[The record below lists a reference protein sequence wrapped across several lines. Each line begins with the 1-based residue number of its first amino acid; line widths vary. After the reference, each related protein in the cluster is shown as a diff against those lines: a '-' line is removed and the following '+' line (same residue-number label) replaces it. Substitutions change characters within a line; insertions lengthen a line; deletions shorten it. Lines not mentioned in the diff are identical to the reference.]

1 MFNFFP
7 RHFRHPS
14 NAVFAFI
21 VFGLLLWTP
30 ALFMPWWGDD
40 YMFLWQARE
49 ARLNGLSWL
58 TPFMTESITG
68 FWRPLSMDTP
78 WRFIETVLKGNV
90 LLAHIF
96 SALLWLLS
104 LLAVANLAR
113 RIAIAMQWQDINLHA
128 LLAAALYGI
137 SAVHFLVL
145 HWVSAINS
153 SILVFFIALP
163 MSLWVLMP
171 SANARTK
178 LLFCVLLPLLQ
189 LCALFSKESAIL
201 LPAMLVALSAFLYKK
216 QHATQTYGQQ
226 LFGKYEI
233 SALLLCVL
241 VCVVWFY
248 FFRLFTPSRH
258 SAYGLIIDTNLI
270 KNTLALFGWL
280 FNIPREAVRLVLLG
294 DVATGVLWALA
305 AFVPMAIFCALA
317 LKGLRQLITP
327 WQWLAVIAFCGFAY
341 APYFLLAK
349 QSYEYYAAIVLIL
362 PMILLAKGL
371 LQIKALHWA
380 LLCCAISSLVAVQ
393 GSRLVD
399 YPGVIGRALW
409 AERQIDYLAQDIANK
424 TLPNPLVVSIVNQH
438 QYAALGGKGL
448 MWRLEIPEQ
457 QIILADECV
466 AGGERMLQQN
476 AAGDFIWQSCAVGDE
491 LKHKP

>member
-1 MFNFFP
+1 MIY
-7 RHFRHPS
+7 S
-14 NAVFAFI
+14 AVTTQSARVYSIAAFI
-21 VFGLLLWTP
+21 IFALALWFP
-30 ALFMPWWGDD
+30 ALFTPWWGDD
-40 YMFLWQARE
+40 YLFLWQARE
-49 ARLNGLSWL
+49 ARLNGLSWFA
-58 TPFMTESITG
+58 PFMTESITG

-78 WRFIETVLKGNV
+78 WRFIETVLNGNL

-104 LLAVANLAR
+104 LLAVAHLAQ
-113 RIAIAMQWQDINLHA
+113 RIALAMRWQAVNLHA
-128 LLAAALYGI
+128 LLAAALYGA

-153 SILVFFIALP
+153 SILVFFIALS

-171 SANARTK
+171 AASTQSK
-178 LLFCVLLPLLQ
+178 WLLCVLLPLLQ

-201 LPAMLVALSAFLYKK
+201 LPALLLALSAFLYGR
-216 QHATQTYGQQ
+216 QRY
-226 LFGKYEI
+226 GKYEI
-233 SALLLCVL
+233 IALLLCVA
-241 VCVVWFY
+241 VCMVWFY
-248 FFRLFTPSRH
+248 CYRQLIPKPN
-258 SAYGLIIDTNLI
+258 SAYNMLLGSNLI

-280 FNIPREAVRLVLLG
+280 LNIPREAVRLVLLG

-327 WQWLAVIAFCGFAY
+327 WQWLAVLAFCGFAY

-371 LQIKALHWA
+371 LQINNLHWA
-380 LLCCAISSLVAVQ
+380 LLCCAISSLVTVQ

-424 TLPNPLVVSIVNQH
+424 TLPNPLVVSIVNHH

-448 MWRLEIPEQ
+448 MWRLQIPEQ
-457 QIILADECV
+457 QIILADKCV

-476 AAGDFIWQSCAVGDE
+476 AAGDFIWQPCN
-491 LKHKP
+491 